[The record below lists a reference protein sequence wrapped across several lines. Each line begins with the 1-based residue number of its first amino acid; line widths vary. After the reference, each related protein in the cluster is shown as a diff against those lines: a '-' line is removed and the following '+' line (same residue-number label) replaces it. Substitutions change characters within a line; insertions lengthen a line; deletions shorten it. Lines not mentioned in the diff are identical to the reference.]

1 MEPLVNLQP
10 KTPMIEQLP
19 TKPLEEEPL
28 ETPMNGKEI

>member
-10 KTPMIEQLP
+10 KKLMIEQLP
-19 TKPLEEEPL
+19 MKPLEEEPL